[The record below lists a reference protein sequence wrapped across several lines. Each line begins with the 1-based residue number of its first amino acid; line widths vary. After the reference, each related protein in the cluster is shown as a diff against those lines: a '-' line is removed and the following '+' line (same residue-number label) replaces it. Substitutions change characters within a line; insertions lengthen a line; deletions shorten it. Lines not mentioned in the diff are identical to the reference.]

1 MTVSPNYELLIH
13 NLFFLM
19 WRKWATVY
27 ENYTQKDF
35 LSLEYEIPQ
44 NEKVNNKLKIIV
56 EAWEVNKQLYRS

>member
-19 WRKWATVY
+19 RRKWATVY

-44 NEKVNNKLKIIV
+44 NKKVNNKLKIIV